1 MYNVISIVFIMFQM
15 FDCDA
20 IMKTPN
26 ESTIEATGEAKD
38 AQTGD
43 TIEAIKTVF
52 SCRMEQGDN
61 VSTK

>member
-1 MYNVISIVFIMFQM
+1 MFQT

-20 IMKTPN
+20 MMKTPN
-26 ESTIEATGEAKD
+26 ESTIEATGESKD
-38 AQTGD
+38 DQTGD

-52 SCRMEQGDN
+52 SCQMEQGDD

>member
-1 MYNVISIVFIMFQM
+1 MFQT

-20 IMKTPN
+20 IMSSPN
-26 ESTIEATGEAKD
+26 ESTVEAPGEAKD
-38 AQTGD
+38 DQTGD

-52 SCRMEQGDN
+52 SCRMEQGDFSCRMGQGDD